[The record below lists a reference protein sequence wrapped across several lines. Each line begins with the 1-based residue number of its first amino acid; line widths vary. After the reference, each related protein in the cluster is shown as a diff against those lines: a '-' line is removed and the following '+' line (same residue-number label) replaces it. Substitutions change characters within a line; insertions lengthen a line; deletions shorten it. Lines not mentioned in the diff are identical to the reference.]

1 MKFFI
6 DTANIEQIREAN
18 SWGVLDGVTT
28 NPSLAARENG
38 SYKAILEEIADIVD
52 GSISAEVIS
61 QDYEGM
67 MKEAHELIEISDR
80 IAVKIPLTKV
90 GLKAIKSLSDEGVDV
105 NATLIFS
112 PMQALLAAKAGAT
125 FVSPFVGRLDDISSM
140 GMRVVQ
146 DIRTIFDNYGF
157 GTEIIV
163 ASIRHPVHVYE
174 AAMVGA
180 DIATIPFAVLEKLF
194 NHPLTGIG
202 IERFLSDWK
211 KANKR
216 F

>member
-28 NPSLAARENG
+28 NPSLAAREEG
-38 SYKAILEEIADIVD
+38 SYKKILEEIADIVD
-52 GSISAEVIS
+52 GSISAEVIA
-61 QDYEGM
+61 QDYDGM

>member
-28 NPSLAARENG
+28 NPSLAAREEG
-38 SYKAILEEIADIVD
+38 SYKKILEEIADIVD
-52 GSISAEVIS
+52 GSISAEVIA
-61 QDYEGM
+61 QDYDGM

-105 NATLIFS
+105 NTTRIFS
-112 PMQALLAAKAGAT
+112 PMQALLAAKAGAS

-140 GMRVVQ
+140 GMKVVQ

-157 GTEIIV
+157 DTEIIV
-163 ASIRHPVHVYE
+163 ASIRHPMHVYE
-174 AAMVGA
+174 AAMIGA
-180 DIATIPFAVLEKLF
+180 DIATVPFNVLEKLF
-194 NHPLTGIG
+194 NHPLTDIG
-202 IERFLSDWK
+202 IERFLSDWRR
-211 KANKR
+211 ANKQ

>member
-6 DTANIEQIREAN
+6 DTANICQIREAN

-61 QDYEGM
+61 QDYDGM

-105 NATLIFS
+105 NATLIFN

>member
-28 NPSLAARENG
+28 NPSLAAREEG
-38 SYKAILEEIADIVD
+38 SYKKILEEIADIVD
-52 GSISAEVIS
+52 GSISAEVIA
-61 QDYEGM
+61 QDYDGM

-105 NATLIFS
+105 NTTLIFS
-112 PMQALLAAKAGAT
+112 PMQALLAAKAGAS

-140 GMRVVQ
+140 GMKVVQ

-157 GTEIIV
+157 DTEIIV
-163 ASIRHPVHVYE
+163 ASIRHPMHVYE
-174 AAMVGA
+174 AAMIGA
-180 DIATIPFAVLEKLF
+180 DIATVPFNVLEKLF
-194 NHPLTGIG
+194 NHPLTDIG
-202 IERFLSDWK
+202 IERFLSDWRR
-211 KANKR
+211 ANKQ

>member
-28 NPSLAARENG
+28 NPSLAAREEG
-38 SYKAILEEIADIVD
+38 SYKKILEEIADIVD
-52 GSISAEVIS
+52 GSISAEVIA
-61 QDYEGM
+61 QDYDGM

-105 NATLIFS
+105 NTTLIFS
-112 PMQALLAAKAGAT
+112 PMQALLAAKAGAS

-140 GMRVVQ
+140 GMKVVQ

-157 GTEIIV
+157 DTEIIV
-163 ASIRHPVHVYE
+163 ASIRHPMHVYE
-174 AAMVGA
+174 AAMIGA
-180 DIATIPFAVLEKLF
+180 DIATIPFNVLEKLF
-194 NHPLTGIG
+194 NHPLTDIG
-202 IERFLSDWK
+202 IERFLSDWRR
-211 KANKR
+211 ANKQ

>member
-105 NATLIFS
+105 NTTLIFS
-112 PMQALLAAKAGAT
+112 PMQALLAAKAGAS

-140 GMRVVQ
+140 GMKVVQ

-157 GTEIIV
+157 DTEIIV
-163 ASIRHPVHVYE
+163 ASIRHPMHVYE
-174 AAMVGA
+174 AAMIGA
-180 DIATIPFAVLEKLF
+180 DIATVPFNVLEKLF
-194 NHPLTGIG
+194 NHPLTDIG
-202 IERFLSDWK
+202 IERFLSDWRR
-211 KANKR
+211 ANKQ